1 MSFNISL
8 ESLVDLIGFII
19 GTSLGIGVLI
29 YHWKKKS
36 FFFLGLFILT
46 YSLDVSSSFIYDIFG
61 ENNATI
67 AFSLLNFSWLL
78 FPLFYVYVQH
88 ISTLKAED
96 IKIPLIIGSIGLLSS
111 FIVNILIV
119 EQIDISHVLEIIIV
133 NLEVLLSCW
142 IAYKTLSWIKKQKKV
157 VYNHF
162 SDATD
167 KELNWSRTYVLLGL
181 IFTLVGYLS
190 FITDTEMGW
199 FFYIFNTINVVLLIW
214 ISIRSVFQFQIEK
227 TVEKKKELKHPIEK
241 NTTKQNDVIE
251 IIKSHIN
258 KTKCYKTHN
267 LTITDISQL
276 SNIHTKTISES
287 INSILA
293 SNFNSFINQFRINEA
308 KKMLQNSDFSNLSI
322 EGIGQEVG
330 FRSKSTFYRSFKKET
345 GITPKEFLAQ
355 NSSKF

>member
-8 ESLVDLIGFII
+8 ESLMDLIGFII
-19 GTSLGIGVLI
+19 GISLGIGVLI

-36 FFFLGLFILT
+36 FFFLALFILT

-88 ISTLKAED
+88 ISTLKAKD
-96 IKIPLIIGSIGLLSS
+96 VKTPLFIGSFG
-111 FIVNILIV
+111 FITNFIANFFIAQ
-119 EQIDISHVLEIIIV
+119 QIDISPTVELIIIT
-133 NLEVLLSCW
+133 LEVLFSCW
-142 IAYKTLSWIKKQKKV
+142 IAFNTFSWIKKQKKV

-167 KELNWSRTYVLLGL
+167 KELNWSKTFVLLGL
-181 IFTLVGYLS
+181 IYTLLGFSIYLS
-190 FITDTEMGW
+190 NVNLGW
-199 FFYIFNTINVVLLIW
+199 GFYIFNAINIILLIW

-227 TVEKKKELKHPIEK
+227 IVEKNKESKTTIEK
-241 NTTKQNDVIE
+241 NKLKEILETIRNYIE
-251 IIKSHIN
+251 TSE
-258 KTKCYKTHN
+258 CYKIHN
-267 LTITDISQL
+267 LTIIDVSKAT
-276 SNIHTKTISES
+276 NIHTKTISES

-308 KKMLQNSDFSNLSI
+308 KKMLKNTDFSNLSI

-330 FRSKSTFYRSFKKET
+330 FSSKSTFYRSFKKEI
-345 GITPKEFLAQ
+345 GSTPKEFLAQ
-355 NSSKF
+355 NSGKF